1 MIELNNFTYKTNR
14 ILFEGANFI
23 APSIGI
29 IGIAG
34 ESGCGKT
41 TFLKIISKQIHLD
54 SMVNNA
60 TSIFYGNQDALL
72 KRDLTIIQQFELI
85 ESIYNREHDQST
97 IEELFNSLNIKASLP
112 QKYDSCS
119 LGEKK
124 RIMIALS
131 VYSNSPC
138 IILDEP

>member
-41 TFLKIISKQIHLD
+41 TFLKIISKQI
-54 SMVNNA
+54 
-60 TSIFYGNQDALL
+60 
-72 KRDLTIIQQFELI
+72 LI
-85 ESIYNREHDQST
+85 
-97 IEELFNSLNIKASLP
+97 
-112 QKYDSCS
+112 
-119 LGEKK
+119 
-124 RIMIALS
+124 
-131 VYSNSPC
+131 
-138 IILDEP
+138 